1 MAGEIVFD
9 YKIKQGSA
17 LTKNAVNTLESLNY
31 PEEITDTAREIITA
45 YEASGSWNLLGKGQ
59 SKLDDKDRNG

>member
-1 MAGEIVFD
+1 
-9 YKIKQGSA
+9 

-45 YEASGSWNLLGKGQ
+45 YEASGNWSLMEKRQ